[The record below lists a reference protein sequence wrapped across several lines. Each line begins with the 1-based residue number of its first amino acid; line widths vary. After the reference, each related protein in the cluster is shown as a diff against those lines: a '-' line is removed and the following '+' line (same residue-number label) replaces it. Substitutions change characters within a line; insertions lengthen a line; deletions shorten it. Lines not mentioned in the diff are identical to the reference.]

1 MNAWQTQWTGH
12 KMNGAGSSLVS
23 LSRSPSLSS
32 VPTMGSVCM
41 PGRISM
47 REEGGG
53 DDGGRG
59 GVLGEPELA
68 AKTTING
75 GMKITV
81 KMMYADLL
89 FNSCPI

>member
-1 MNAWQTQWTGH
+1 MNAWQTQRMGH
-12 KMNGAGSSLVS
+12 KMNGAGSGLVS

-59 GVLGEPELA
+59 GVLGGAGVGSEDS
-68 AKTTING
+68 
-75 GMKITV
+75 MKITV
-81 KMMYADLL
+81 KMMCADVL
-89 FNSCPI
+89 FNSCPF